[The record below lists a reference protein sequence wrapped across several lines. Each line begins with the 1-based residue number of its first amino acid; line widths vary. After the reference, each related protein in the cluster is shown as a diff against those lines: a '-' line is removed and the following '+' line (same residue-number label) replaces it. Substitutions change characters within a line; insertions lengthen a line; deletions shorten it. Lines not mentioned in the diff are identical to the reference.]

1 MKRLLTLA
9 VLLISTVPVY
19 AQGGQQPNV
28 AKLKADAQRVIGII
42 GGDKAKMQTY
52 CQIADL
58 GEQLDE
64 VDQEKDS
71 KTANALLQ
79 KMDELQKKLGPE
91 VVALLDGLKD
101 VDPNSPDGQ
110 EIASIIESLDEF
122 LPGLAGLVT

>member
-19 AQGGQQPNV
+19 AQGQQPNV

-52 CQIADL
+52 CQIAEL
-58 GEQLDE
+58 SEQLDE

-101 VDPNSPDGQ
+101 VDSNSPDDQ
-110 EIASIIESLDEF
+110 EIASIIESLDESCQD
-122 LPGLAGLVT
+122 

>member
-19 AQGGQQPNV
+19 AQGQQPNV

-52 CQIADL
+52 CQIAEL
-58 GEQLDE
+58 SEQLDE

-79 KMDELQKKLGPE
+79 KMNELQKKLGPE

-101 VDPNSPDGQ
+101 VDPNSRDGQ
-110 EIASIIESLDEF
+110 EIASIIESLDESCQD
-122 LPGLAGLVT
+122 

>member
-19 AQGGQQPNV
+19 AQGQQPNV

-42 GGDKAKMQTY
+42 GGDKAKIQTY

-110 EIASIIESLDEF
+110 EIASIIESLDRV

>member
-1 MKRLLTLA
+1 
-9 VLLISTVPVY
+9 VPVY
-19 AQGGQQPNV
+19 AQGQQPNV

-110 EIASIIESLDEF
+110 EIASIIESLDESCQD
-122 LPGLAGLVT
+122 

>member
-19 AQGGQQPNV
+19 AQGQQPNV

-79 KMDELQKKLGPE
+79 KMNELQKKLGPE

-110 EIASIIESLDEF
+110 EIASIIESLDESCQD
-122 LPGLAGLVT
+122 

>member
-9 VLLISTVPVY
+9 VFLISTVPVY
-19 AQGGQQPNV
+19 AQGQQPNV

-52 CQIADL
+52 CQIAEL
-58 GEQLDE
+58 SEQLDE

-110 EIASIIESLDEF
+110 EIASIIESLDESCQD
-122 LPGLAGLVT
+122 

>member
-19 AQGGQQPNV
+19 AQGQQPNV

-52 CQIADL
+52 CQIAEL
-58 GEQLDE
+58 SEQLDE

-71 KTANALLQ
+71 KTANTLLQ

-110 EIASIIESLDEF
+110 EIASIIESLDRV

>member
-19 AQGGQQPNV
+19 AQGQQPNV

-52 CQIADL
+52 CQIAEL
-58 GEQLDE
+58 SEQLDE

-101 VDPNSPDGQ
+101 VDPNSRDGQ
-110 EIASIIESLDEF
+110 EIASIIESLDESCQD
-122 LPGLAGLVT
+122 

>member
-19 AQGGQQPNV
+19 AQGQQPNV

-52 CQIADL
+52 CQIAEL
-58 GEQLDE
+58 SEQLDE

-79 KMDELQKKLGPE
+79 KIDELQKKLGPE

-110 EIASIIESLDEF
+110 EIASIIESLDESCQD
-122 LPGLAGLVT
+122 

>member
-19 AQGGQQPNV
+19 AQGQEPNG

-101 VDPNSPDGQ
+101 VDPNSPDDQ
-110 EIASIIESLDEF
+110 EIASIIESLDESSQD
-122 LPGLAGLVT
+122 

>member
-19 AQGGQQPNV
+19 AQGQQPNV
-28 AKLKADAQRVIGII
+28 AKLKADARRVIGII

-52 CQIADL
+52 CQIAEL
-58 GEQLDE
+58 SEQLDE

-101 VDPNSPDGQ
+101 VDPNSPDDQ
-110 EIASIIESLDEF
+110 EIASIIESLDESCQD
-122 LPGLAGLVT
+122 

>member
-19 AQGGQQPNV
+19 AQGQQPNV
-28 AKLKADAQRVIGII
+28 AKLKADARRVIGII
-42 GGDKAKMQTY
+42 GGDKAKIQTY

-110 EIASIIESLDEF
+110 EIASIIESLDESCQD
-122 LPGLAGLVT
+122 

>member
-19 AQGGQQPNV
+19 AQGQQPNV

-52 CQIADL
+52 CQIAEL
-58 GEQLDE
+58 SEQLDE

-71 KTANALLQ
+71 KTANTLLQ

-110 EIASIIESLDEF
+110 EIASIIESLDESCQD
-122 LPGLAGLVT
+122 

>member
-19 AQGGQQPNV
+19 AQGQQPNV

-110 EIASIIESLDEF
+110 EIASIIESLDESCQD
-122 LPGLAGLVT
+122 